1 LTPTDN
7 HLINFFFDL
16 TLGCRPTCLIT
27 LVSQLFGRFLA
38 PVTGVTKERIET
50 TIAKI
55 RVLRSKIQT
64 LESAKTNGNGANP
77 ASAAAAAAAAAASA
91 AASSRE
97 WFYVMDLM
105 LLSCCVWLGR
115 LQIGVH
121 LPLSSMSHALRI
133 RMVHEITRLIQEHR
147 ALWSI
152 RSRMGGLEESSSFLE
167 RVRDELSHGLVDAEL
182 MDWRGKGTG
191 EADVTPEKKRV

>member
-1 LTPTDN
+1 M
-7 HLINFFFDL
+7 
-16 TLGCRPTCLIT
+16 
-27 LVSQLFGRFLA
+27 SQLFGRFLA

-64 LESAKTNGNGANP
+64 LESAKTNGNEANP
-77 ASAAAAAAAAAASA
+77 ASAAAAAAAASS

>member
-1 LTPTDN
+1 M
-7 HLINFFFDL
+7 
-16 TLGCRPTCLIT
+16 
-27 LVSQLFGRFLA
+27 SQLFGRFIA

-64 LESAKTNGNGANP
+64 LERANTDGNGAHP
-77 ASAAAAAAAAAASA
+77 ASTAAAAAAV

-121 LPLSSMSHALRI
+121 LPLSSMSHALRV
-133 RMVHEITRLIQEHR
+133 RMVHEINRLIQEHR
-147 ALWSI
+147 ALWSL

-167 RVRDELSHGLVDAEL
+167 RVRDELSHGLADAEL

-191 EADVTPEKKRV
+191 EDDVTPEKKRV